1 MQSYLT
7 AIISSIKKRATEK
20 GGDIDS
26 QAFWLANTY
35 RLYCDMKQFSG
46 DKVLREICDEKKEL
60 RVASEFKN
68 KIAISITIFR
78 VLWVSWDPAVLTYNY
93 ASHYIFSS

>member
-46 DKVLREICDEKKEL
+46 DKVNEVLLWKQNLELKIKSSEI
-60 RVASEFKN
+60 
-68 KIAISITIFR
+68 
-78 VLWVSWDPAVLTYNY
+78 
-93 ASHYIFSS
+93 

>member
-7 AIISSIKKRATEK
+7 SVISSIKKRATEK

-46 DKVLREICDEKKEL
+46 DKVSTVVTTLVGRLFQLIFAKTDL
-60 RVASEFKN
+60 SFFVLLLISYN
-68 KIAISITIFR
+68 KAI
-78 VLWVSWDPAVLTYNY
+78 P
-93 ASHYIFSS
+93 SSQHT